1 VTPERDPRT
10 RVTREL
16 SSMVPAPQA
25 SHPVTWVI
33 GAQGLLGS
41 AVCRD
46 LVRRGRPVICHAIAW
61 DDPPEAIS
69 ALGKAA
75 RSLLA
80 RHASWRIAWCAGAGV
95 VGTSKL
101 LLEQEIEVL
110 RGFLAE
116 LGAALPT
123 NAATPSTPR
132 TAQNLSPVASTA
144 RTAQNLSPVV
154 STPGMTPNPSAAAS
168 IPGTSVAGGALF
180 VASSAG
186 GIYAGSAQ
194 PPFSEQTPARP
205 ISPYGHAKLATEWLA
220 ADFSERTGVPVLI
233 GRIANLYG
241 PGQNVDKPQGLVSQL
256 CRAHLTR
263 TPVSIYVP
271 LDTARD
277 YLYVDDA
284 ARVIVDGLERVREE
298 GGRKIKIIAS
308 GRTTS
313 VAAIIAELGR
323 VTKRRPQ
330 IVLGASPNARYQ
342 ARDLR
347 LRSAVWPDL
356 DRGARTT
363 LAAGISAT
371 LESVGQDARRGR
383 FAQR

>member
-1 VTPERDPRT
+1 
-10 RVTREL
+10 
-16 SSMVPAPQA
+16 MVPAPQA

-101 LLEQEIEVL
+101 LLEQEIEAL

-116 LGAALPT
+116 LAAALPT
-123 NAATPSTPR
+123 DAAAPSTR
-132 TAQNLSPVASTA
+132 GAARNHSPVA
-144 RTAQNLSPVV
+144 

-194 PPFSEQTPARP
+194 PPFTEQTPARP

-298 GGRKIKIIAS
+298 GGRQIKIIAS

>member
-1 VTPERDPRT
+1 MTVGAVPLPEGT
-10 RVTREL
+10 
-16 SSMVPAPQA
+16 VP
-25 SHPVTWVI
+25 SHLPGRGSRAVTWVI

-41 AVCRD
+41 AVCRE
-46 LVRRGRPVICHAIAW
+46 LARRGSQVVSHTIAW
-61 DDPPEAIS
+61 DDPPEAIA
-69 ALGKAA
+69 ALGRAA

-80 RHASWRIAWCAGAGV
+80 HRSSWRIAWCAGAGI
-95 VGTSKL
+95 VGTSQL
-101 LLEQEIEVL
+101 LLDQEIEVL

-116 LGAALPT
+116 LGNALADAQTPGGTTTTRAPAAELTSGGTALPH
-123 NAATPSTPR
+123 
-132 TAQNLSPVASTA
+132 PVG
-144 RTAQNLSPVV
+144 R
-154 STPGMTPNPSAAAS
+154 
-168 IPGTSVAGGALF
+168 GALF

-186 GIYAGSAQ
+186 GVYAGSAE
-194 PPFSEQTPARP
+194 PPFTELTAPRS
-205 ISPYGHAKLATEWLA
+205 ISPYGDAKLAAERLATE
-220 ADFSERTGVPVLI
+220 FFERSGVPVLI

-241 PGQNVDKPQGLVSQL
+241 PGQDVTKAQGLVSQL

-263 TPVSIYVP
+263 TPVSIYVS

-284 ARVIVDGLERVREE
+284 ARVVVEGLDRVEEE
-298 GGRKIKIIAS
+298 GGLQVKIVAS
-308 GRTTS
+308 GRPTS

-347 LRSAVWPDL
+347 FRSVVWPDL

-371 LESVGQDARRGR
+371 LESLGQDARHGH